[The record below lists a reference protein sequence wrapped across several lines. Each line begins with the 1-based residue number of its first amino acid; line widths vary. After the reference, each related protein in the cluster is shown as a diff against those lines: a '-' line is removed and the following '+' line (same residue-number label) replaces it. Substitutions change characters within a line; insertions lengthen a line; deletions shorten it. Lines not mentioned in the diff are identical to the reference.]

1 MRVLIADDHTL
12 VRRGLHL
19 LLAKL
24 YPEVE
29 VLEAA
34 DADAA
39 LAAAEAAPQLDLVL
53 CDLAMPGMEQLKGL
67 EALRRRLPDVPVVI
81 LSAISNPEDIVRT
94 IERGARG
101 YVLKSASDDTFRH
114 ALSLVLSGEIYLPS
128 EAFLDRDRRWVGGRG
143 APAAEFAASN
153 PLSSL
158 TERQRDVLTLMM
170 TGQSN
175 KEIARNLG
183 LLESTV
189 KAHVKIILSKLDA
202 ANRTQASMI
211 AAELGWPPADRPAG
225 PVTSSA

>member
-29 VLEAA
+29 VLEAP
-34 DADAA
+34 DAEAA

-81 LSAISNPEDIVRT
+81 LSAISNPEEIVRT
-94 IERGARG
+94 IEQGARG

-143 APAAEFAASN
+143 APAEFAASN

-189 KAHVKIILSKLDA
+189 KAHVKIILSKLAA

-211 AAELGWPPADRPAG
+211 AAELGWPPADRPVG
-225 PVTSSA
+225 SLTSSA

>member
-12 VRRGLHL
+12 VRRGMHL

-24 YPEVE
+24 YPDVE
-29 VLEAA
+29 VLEAG
-34 DADAA
+34 DADSALEAATAA
-39 LAAAEAAPQLDLVL
+39 LQLDLVL

-67 EALRRRLPDVPVVI
+67 HALRQRLPDVPVVI
-81 LSAISNPEDIVRT
+81 LSAISNPEDIVRA
-94 IERGARG
+94 IEQGARG

-128 EAFLDRDRRWVGGRG
+128 EAFLDRQQRWIGSR
-143 APAAEFAASN
+143 AAQNAEFAAGN

-202 ANRTQASMI
+202 ANRTQAAMI
-211 AAELGWPPADRPAG
+211 AAELGWPPPERAAA
-225 PVTSSA
+225 SHA

>member
-12 VRRGLHL
+12 VRRGMHL
-19 LLAKL
+19 LLSKL
-24 YPEVE
+24 YPEIE
-29 VLEAA
+29 VVEAA

-39 LAAAEAAPQLDLVL
+39 LAAADATPDFDLVL
-53 CDLAMPGMEQLKGL
+53 CDLAMPGMEQLRGL
-67 EALRRRLPDVPVVI
+67 QALHRRLPDVPVVI
-81 LSAISNPEDIVRT
+81 LSAISNPDDIVRT
-94 IERGARG
+94 IELGARG

-128 EAFLDRDRRWVGGRG
+128 EAFLDRQQRWIGSRG
-143 APAAEFAASN
+143 ASGAEFAAGN

-202 ANRTQASMI
+202 ANRTQAAMI
-211 AAELGWPPADRPAG
+211 ATELGWPPPDRHAG
-225 PVTSSA
+225 PAVSSA